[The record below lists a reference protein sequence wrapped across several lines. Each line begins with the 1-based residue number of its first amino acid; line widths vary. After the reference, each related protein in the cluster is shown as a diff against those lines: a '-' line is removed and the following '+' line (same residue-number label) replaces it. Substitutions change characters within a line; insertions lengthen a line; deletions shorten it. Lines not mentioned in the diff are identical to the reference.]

1 MLKAIINSEWW
12 EGIVWLLWTS
22 VGGLFPVWAGLAALQ
37 LMGKN
42 PTLSDFSS
50 NGQFALYAASFIT
63 ASSYIVFKEYKT
75 KSVFFRRMF
84 GAACLACVIV
94 ICFLFIITTAGQANM
109 IFIEKEKLSLLRK
122 LSYILYGISAI
133 IAFLLTVLDKKRT
146 AKDLLHIEQSNI
158 KKLEEEVKAIGD

>member
-1 MLKAIINSEWW
+1 MLKDITNSEWW

-22 VGGLFPVWAGLAALQ
+22 VGGLFPVWAGFAALQ

-63 ASSYIVFKEYKT
+63 ASSYIVFKEYKIE
-75 KSVFFRRMF
+75 SIFFRRMF

-94 ICFLFIITTAGQANM
+94 ICILFIITTAGQANM
-109 IFIEKEKLSLLRK
+109 IFIEKGKLSSLRK
-122 LSYILYGISAI
+122 WSFILYAISAF
-133 IAFLLTVLDKKRT
+133 IAFCLTVLDKKRT
-146 AKDLLHIEQSNI
+146 GKDLRHIEQSNI
-158 KKLEEEVKAIGD
+158 KKLAEEIKAIGD